1 MDLRLKG
8 KRIIVTGASKGI
20 GRAITTCLLDEGARL
35 AICGRDE
42 DRLSQATS
50 ELSALG
56 EIHGKSCD
64 LSSLEQTTAFVD
76 WAAEQLGGLDILI
89 SNVSAGG
96 GASFRDCVETDI
108 MGGQA
113 LMRGSLSH
121 MQNQSGANIICISS
135 RAASMGIPFLQSY
148 AAVKAATISMVKS
161 MAMEVAPRGIRVNAV
176 SPGDIEF
183 DGGAWGEAKLHNPKV
198 YAQFLSE
205 NPLERM
211 GRLDEIADVVTFIAS
226 ERASLVSGANILVD
240 GAATKGLQI

>member
-1 MDLRLKG
+1 MDLRLKN

-20 GRAITTCLLDEGARL
+20 GRAIATCLLDEGARL
-35 AICGRDE
+35 VICARNE
-42 DRLSQATS
+42 DTLAKAQS

-56 EIHGKSCD
+56 EVHGQSCD
-64 LSSLEQTTAFVD
+64 LSNAEQTTSFVD
-76 WAAEQLGGLDILI
+76 WASEQLGGLDILI

-96 GASFRDCVETDI
+96 GSFRASVETDI
-108 MGGQA
+108 MGAQA

-121 MQNQSGANIICISS
+121 MQDKSGANIICISS

-183 DGGAWGEAKLHNPKV
+183 EGGAWGEAKLHNPKF
-198 YAQFLSE
+198 YAKFLAD
-205 NPLERM
+205 NPMGRM
-211 GRLDEIADVVTFIAS
+211 GRLEEVADVVAFIAS

-240 GAATKGLQI
+240 GAATTGLQI

>member
-1 MDLRLKG
+1 
-8 KRIIVTGASKGI
+8 
-20 GRAITTCLLDEGARL
+20 
-35 AICGRDE
+35 
-42 DRLSQATS
+42 
-50 ELSALG
+50 
-56 EIHGKSCD
+56 
-64 LSSLEQTTAFVD
+64 
-76 WAAEQLGGLDILI
+76 LI

-96 GASFRDCVETDI
+96 SGSFRDCVETDI
-108 MGGQA
+108 MGAQA

-121 MQNQSGANIICISS
+121 MADQSGANIICISS

-198 YAQFLSE
+198 YAKFLSD
-205 NPLERM
+205 NPMGRM

-240 GAATKGLQI
+240 GAATTGLQI